1 MGCSGTAESENKP
14 KEEEEAEEPSEEKP
28 KIEYNFDEHTLNY
41 FKNFSEEEISIIL
54 ERKKKIDPEINF
66 VFIYSKFDIDYT
78 DKNFTKTN
86 TAICKEYLV
95 CYVNPDYVGDFG
107 YESQI
112 IGFYPDKISLN
123 SCYIQKNK
131 VKAQMRNMG
140 KIVSVLRIEENHK
153 DDKIKD
159 IMVFEFSYN
168 ITQIKKYG
176 MRVIDVYYDEKPLT
190 GSIRIKYDS
199 NIFSIKS
206 FCTTKENSKN
216 EFYLFDKDKYCLTL
230 IDKNNDLSIKNDES
244 KFGKL
249 IYKKFNEDE
258 IKQINNSL
266 NNMDIKPFEKNIIYE
281 KMIHNLEKNTDFVK
295 GSIIIFQPSFEQ
307 NYFELC
313 EGIDKSPENVD
324 FLVNELKVND
334 ELLINVKKLSEKNR
348 NKKPENYY
356 ESTSNAHR
364 YNISINEDFI
374 LFEFV
379 LEGIALEE
387 DEDEIQYSLD
397 ARNIFN
403 FFFSNGTYYKFE
415 IKLNKHEIYFKDD
428 ESYKYKYKK
437 TKEKISFEGIWKLKE
452 WDNKTA
458 KKYLPNEIIIKKKL

>member
-199 NIFSIKS
+199 NIFRIKS

-295 GSIIIFQPSFEQ
+295 GSIIIFQPSFGQ

-428 ESYKYKYKK
+428 ESYNYKYKK
-437 TKEKISFEGIWKLKE
+437 TKEKIEFEGIWKLKE
-452 WDNKTA
+452 WDNKKA
-458 KKYLPNEIIIKKKL
+458 KKYIPSEIIIKKK